1 MSTATRE
8 NSMEVPQNI
17 NRNTTVYRKS
27 ISGYLSKGY
36 ETLTQKDIC
45 THMFTIALLATGKT
59 WKQHHPS
66 MDERRKCDLMLYIR
80 IEF

>member
-1 MSTATRE
+1 MSTATIE

-17 NRNTTVYRKS
+17 NRNTTLYRNS
-27 ISGYLSKGY
+27 ISRYLSKGY
-36 ETLTQKDIC
+36 ETLTQKDTC
-45 THMFTIALLATGKT
+45 TCMLTTAPPATGKT

-66 MDERRKCDLMLYIR
+66 MDERRKCDFMLHIR